1 LATLREIK
9 RRISGV
15 TSTEKI
21 TKAMKMVAAAKLR
34 RAQSAVVAA
43 RPYSR
48 KISELMKHLAR
59 NADLSESLLVKER
72 ELKRVAIVVV
82 SADRGFCGAFN
93 SNIIKA
99 TNELI
104 TTRYSR
110 EYAAG
115 GVKLFAVGRKG
126 YDFFSKRKYDVIGNY
141 SGVFHDLQFGTAK
154 AITLEIIKGY
164 LDGSYDRVEIVYNEF
179 KNIIQQQLLKEQFLP
194 IPKEELNSNKV
205 ESHHHASLQYIY
217 EPDASSILESLIARH
232 LEYQIWRVLLES
244 NAAGE
249 GARMAAMENASEN
262 AGELISSLSLQYN
275 KARQAAITKELLEV
289 VSGAEALTAAS

>member
-1 LATLREIK
+1 MPTLREIK
-9 RRISGV
+9 RRIGGV

-34 RAQSAVVAA
+34 RAQSAVIAA

-48 KISELMKHLAR
+48 KLGELMKHLAR
-59 NADLSESLLVKER
+59 NADLSENPLVKER
-72 ELKRVAIVVV
+72 EIKKVGIVVV
-82 SADRGFCGAFN
+82 TADRGFCGAFN

-104 TTRYSR
+104 TTRY
-110 EYAAG
+110 AALYSSG
-115 GVKLFAVGRKG
+115 NVKLFGVGKKG

-141 SGVFHDLQFGTAK
+141 SGVFHDLQFQLAK
-154 AITLEIIKGY
+154 NIATEVIKGY

-179 KNIIQQQLLKEQFLP
+179 KNIIQQRLIVEQFLP
-194 IPKEELNSNKV
+194 ISKEEFEPEAKHI
-205 ESHHHASLQYIY
+205 ELQYIY
-217 EPDASSILESLIARH
+217 EPDIASILESLMPRH

-249 GARMAAMENASEN
+249 GARMAAMDNASEN
-262 AGELISSLSLQYN
+262 ASELISSLSLQYN
-275 KARQAAITKELLEV
+275 KARQASITKELLEV